1 MKILGMTLP
10 LGVADQLTLT
20 LKEITTIQK
29 PVTRV
34 TERTTSSQK
43 ATRQKEQT
51 KESTTKT
58 ITSRYGGTGAYGGM
72 RK

>member
-1 MKILGMTLP
+1 MGMTLP

-20 LKEITTIQK
+20 LKETTTIQK

-34 TERTTSSQK
+34 TERKTSSRK

-51 KESTTKT
+51 KGSTTMK